1 MQHNL
6 FKPLPRLDRQF
17 ESVCLNFVL
26 HCLPDS
32 FAHKERVIANL
43 KAVMTPDGVLFG
55 STILGAA
62 AATNNWARS
71 VLKYYNFI
79 GSFHNT
85 GDTAAGLKAALSK
98 HFQYYE
104 CTVIGSVAL
113 FAASDGKL

>member
-1 MQHNL
+1 M
-6 FKPLPRLDRQF
+6 
-17 ESVCLNFVL
+17 
-26 HCLPDS
+26 
-32 FAHKERVIANL
+32 VIANL
-43 KAVMTPDGVLFG
+43 NTVMTPRGVLFG
-55 STILGAA
+55 STILGAS

-79 GSFHNT
+79 GSFHNIH
-85 GDTAAGLKAALSK
+85 DTAEGLEAALSK